1 MKIIELKYNAQ
12 LESKFYDCDNL
23 IKFYKVKLSRDEF
36 PNLLNNAKEMTS
48 MFGSTYSCEQLFSSM
63 NFIKSKL
70 KTKVTY
76 GHLNDVLLIAY
87 TTSLSPNINKL
98 AQNKLSQTKQ
108 GLNW

>member
-12 LESKFYDCDNL
+12 LKSKFYACDNL

-48 MFGSTYSCEQLFSSM
+48 MSGSTYSCEQLFSSM

-70 KTKVTY
+70 KTRVTD
-76 GHLNDVLLIAY
+76 GHLNDVLLIAS

-98 AQNKLSQTKQ
+98 TQNKLAQIKQ
-108 GLNW
+108 GLN